1 MSDGAESGYLLE
13 FTVIGNSV
21 KVTALDPVTQLEVS
35 IVGDPRIGQHQLGR
49 IAVRKLR
56 YRLQKLSESK

>member
-1 MSDGAESGYLLE
+1 MSETHGHDYLIE

-35 IVGDPRIGQHQLGR
+35 IVGDPRVGQHQLSR
-49 IAVRKLR
+49 LAVRKLR
-56 YRLQKLSESK
+56 YRLQKLSESN